1 MFLMSVTENVTGRPI
16 FRLRGG
22 QGKLA
27 LVIALLASL
36 LSLQPAQAASF
47 DFPSASS
54 VPPGTVMMAVNEP
67 NTFDAWSQW
76 SAHDR
81 QNFID
86 GNSFICPNGADED
99 KCDPSKRNVRAVSI
113 LSACKSEADQNCVE
127 SLSIASSGSNAVAGT
142 FVRGVDGIDYSA
154 PDQGAIPTGEI
165 SLWKVPGVNHM
176 GASDNYS
183 VLARISQEFDS
194 RIGKFLAK
202 GLSVNVSP
210 YSAQAGGEV
219 PVHVEQTFANG
230 TTKVTTR
237 HRAECI
243 WADAQGCGILEDFAT
258 DVRVELSIRMSD
270 DLIGWFRGRLENPLV
285 ELEKYSTESN
295 RLVISAE
302 PVKVPRLL
310 FNGTEE
316 NTTERIRELLSKRGG
331 KGFNPDQPLFAGR
344 QSKDFFSNEGDQLF
358 EMIQAMRESAND
370 TAAGESTL
378 WNFNTIENFGNTQ
391 CFKEAD
397 GVVGFV
403 TTNASAYRGD
413 PPKFENGQLGYK
425 VAGLHFSPDGTTINR
440 GTYDLV
446 MRSDVARCLYGFSNA
461 PVSAQVQVI
470 NEDGEEVVATTV
482 VSERDGWL
490 KLAAYGFTFSE
501 KEIQVKITQ
510 PQIRTL
516 SDHPGR
522 ATALTTK
529 QKAEIR
535 AVLAKGKGNTKFICT
550 GIRLEGQSA
559 SMNRAVRL
567 RAKLACEY
575 AKSLDPKLSTF
586 YQSKI
591 TKARSYNGRVLVVS
605 K

>member
-1 MFLMSVTENVTGRPI
+1 MTSTRNGTEKQVVRLSEGAGRFVLVLTFLAAFMG
-16 FRLRGG
+16 
-22 QGKLA
+22 
-27 LVIALLASL
+27 
-36 LSLQPAQAASF
+36 LQPAHAASF

-54 VPPGTVMMAVNEP
+54 VPAGTVMMAVNEP

-86 GNSFICPNGADED
+86 GNSFICPKGADDD
-99 KCDPSKRNVRAVSI
+99 KCDPTKRNVRAVSI
-113 LSACKSEADQNCVE
+113 LSACQSDSDQNCVE
-127 SLSIASSGSNAVAGT
+127 ALSIAASGSDPVTAS
-142 FVRGVDGIDYSA
+142 FVRGVDGIDYAA

-165 SLWKVPGVNHM
+165 SLWKVPGVNHL

-183 VLARISQEFDS
+183 VLARISQEFDV
-194 RIGKFLAK
+194 RTGKFVAK

-210 YSAQAGGEV
+210 YTAQAFGEL
-219 PVHVEQTFANG
+219 PVHVEQSFANG

-237 HRAECI
+237 HQPECI
-243 WADAQGCGILEDFAT
+243 WADAQGCGRLEDFAPG
-258 DVRVELSIRMSD
+258 VRVKLSLRMSD
-270 DLIGWFRGRLENPLV
+270 ELIGWFRGRMENPLI

-295 RLVISAE
+295 RLVVSAE

-310 FNGTEE
+310 FNGTEA

-344 QSKDFFSNEGDQLF
+344 QSKDFFANEGDQLF
-358 EMIQAMRESAND
+358 EVIQAMRNSAND
-370 TAAGESTL
+370 TAVGESTL

-391 CFKEAD
+391 CFKDAG

-413 PPKFENGQLGYK
+413 PPKFENGQLGYR
-425 VAGLHFSPDGTTINR
+425 VAGLHYSPDGKTVNR

-470 NEDGEEVVATTV
+470 NEAGEEVVATTV
-482 VSERDGWL
+482 VSERDGWI

-501 KEIQVKITQ
+501 KEIKVKITQ
-510 PQIRTL
+510 PQMRTL

-550 GIRLEGQSA
+550 GIRLEGQSE
-559 SMNRAVRL
+559 SMDRAVRL
-567 RAKLACEY
+567 RAKFACDY
-575 AKSLDPKLSTF
+575 AKSLDPNLSTF
-586 YQSKI
+586 YQSK
-591 TKARSYNGRVLVVS
+591 TTQARNFQGRVLVVS